1 VRIVTDVRHEEV
13 PAYLNAMDVVC
24 VPSLTTRRWREQF
37 GRVLIEAFACGVAV
51 IGSDSGEVPHVI
63 GDAGVVVGEA
73 DEAGWQA
80 SLGRLLD
87 DAGAR
92 RDYAERGRA
101 RAHATYA
108 WSVVAR
114 RHLQFFDELMG

>member
-1 VRIVTDVRHEEV
+1 
-13 PAYLNAMDVVC
+13 
-24 VPSLTTRRWREQF
+24 
-37 GRVLIEAFACGVAV
+37 
-51 IGSDSGEVPHVI
+51 VI